1 MEPQENKMGTMP
13 VKKLL
18 ISMSLPMMISMLVQ
32 ALYNV
37 VDSIF
42 VAQLSEQALTAVS
55 LGFPLQNLMIAVGS
69 GTGVGINAMLSKS
82 LGEKRFDEADKA
94 ANTGLLLAVLSSL
107 FFVLIGLFA
116 VTPFLKSMTKTT
128 EVVEYGETYL
138 RIVLCFSMG
147 LFLQMTGERILQST
161 GRTMLSM
168 IAQLTG
174 AVLNLIFDPI
184 LIFGVPALGIPSL
197 GIAGAAIATVFGQHA
212 AAVVAL
218 ILNVKKNK
226 ELHFSLKKILK
237 PEGQA
242 VARIYKVGVPS
253 ILMMAIG
260 SLTNYL
266 LNQILIRFSETATA
280 VFGAYFKMQ
289 SFFFMPLFGLNGG
302 LVPIMAYNYGARDKK
317 RVLEALRFAVILA
330 VILMTVGTIIF
341 EVFPKTLLGFFN
353 ASEHMLEIGVP
364 ALRIIGAHFPVAAV
378 CIMLSATFQAFA
390 KGMYSL
396 ITSLLRQVVALVPA
410 ALILALIFKDVDAV
424 WFSFLI
430 AEVVSMIAV
439 FIFYNKL
446 KRDII
451 DKL

>member
-138 RIVLCFSMG
+138 RIVLCFSMD

-242 VARIYKVGVPS
+242 IARIYKVGVPS

-430 AEVVSMIAV
+430 AEVVSLIAV